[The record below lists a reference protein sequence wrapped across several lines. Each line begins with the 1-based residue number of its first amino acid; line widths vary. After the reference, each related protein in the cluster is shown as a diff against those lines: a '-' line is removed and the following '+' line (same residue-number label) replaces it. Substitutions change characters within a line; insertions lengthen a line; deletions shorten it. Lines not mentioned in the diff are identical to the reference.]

1 MYDQYVIIMKTFDI
15 FMDAKNYFQGVLME
29 WFCFS
34 VVLHKII
41 NIIRKDLQ
49 FF

>member
-1 MYDQYVIIMKTFDI
+1 MYDQHVIIMKTFDI
-15 FMDAKNYFQGVLME
+15 FMDAKNYFQGVL
-29 WFCFS
+29 CFS

-41 NIIRKDLQ
+41 KIIRKDFQ